1 MIKREGNRVW
11 LDLDEFYPPPKQHPN
26 TVFKSLAIAVQ
37 ACGATTTYVELM
49 GVSAAA
55 FRLQVGGY
63 LCPSS
68 PHPALGFSC
77 ATLAREALG
86 YELHQ
91 HEWDSR
97 KPRGIKEAKQAV
109 VRSIDNGRPAIT
121 VDEEEGLAVGYV
133 DGGEQL
139 LVRDPYSDKGDAPE
153 ELAPDWAGWGMAIM
167 SKLPLAVTR
176 DAVIASLRTATMLA
190 TTRELLDK
198 SYASGFAA
206 YDRWIAAL
214 RDPAFVES
222 ADTGPEAVVLG
233 NAHIYYCLV
242 DARRCAA
249 GYVRNSTTKL
259 LPEIAGPLRA
269 IAELYDRM
277 ARVLDEGWAH
287 VPWPWQLKA
296 LSEWSA
302 ERRRGQA
309 TALSAAVELER
320 EAVAKL
326 NRALALLG

>member
-1 MIKREGNRVW
+1 MIKREGTKVW
-11 LDLDEFYPPPKQHPN
+11 LDLDQFYPPPKQHPN

-86 YELHQ
+86 YELQQ
-91 HEWDSR
+91 HEWDSG
-97 KPRGIKEAKQAV
+97 KPRKIKEAKQAV
-109 VRSIDNGRPAIT
+109 VRSIDGGRPAIT

-139 LVRDPYSDKGDAPE
+139 LVRDPYSDKGDPPE
-153 ELAPDWAGWGMAIM
+153 ELASDWAGWGMAIV
-167 SKLPLAVTR
+167 SKLPLALTR

-249 GYVRNSTTKL
+249 GYLRNSTTKL

-277 ARVLDEGWAH
+277 ARVLDGGWAH

-309 TALSAAVELER
+309 TALSAALELER
-320 EAVAKL
+320 EAVAELDK
-326 NRALALLG
+326 ALALLG